1 MRLKLDENFDLG
13 LVPLVAEGGHE
24 VDTVAGEGLSGKPDD
39 AIYQAC
45 RSTGCVLVTLDLDFS
60 NPLRFPPGDT
70 EGVVV
75 VRPPRPILPLIR
87 ATIASALPELK
98 LRQLRGRLWIIE
110 PGRVRMYEPG
120 EETERQGEEPRS

>member
-45 RSTGCVLVTLDLDFS
+45 RSTGCVLVTWIWTSPTPSGSRRVIQREWWWSDHLDPYCL
-60 NPLRFPPGDT
+60 
-70 EGVVV
+70 
-75 VRPPRPILPLIR
+75 
-87 ATIASALPELK
+87 
-98 LRQLRGRLWIIE
+98 
-110 PGRVRMYEPG
+110 
-120 EETERQGEEPRS
+120 